1 MRGTIAF
8 VVLLLGVALLLGC
21 RGDYEVKVIG
31 KAEPFVLSVD
41 SLEITGEVDDPEV
54 SEVEVDGE
62 KWTVTGGQFSGTVD
76 TTQKKRIE
84 IKATDR
90 AGNTAIKTIEIK

>member
-1 MRGTIAF
+1 MRRAILSA
-8 VVLLLGVALLLGC
+8 VLLFGVALLLGC

-54 SEVEVDGE
+54 GEVEVNGE
-62 KWTVTGGQFSGTVD
+62 RWTVTGGQFSGTVD
-76 TTQKKRIE
+76 TTQRKHIE

-90 AGNTAIKTIEIK
+90 AGNTTKKTIEIR

>member
-1 MRGTIAF
+1 ML
-8 VVLLLGVALLLGC
+8 VLVLLLGVAVLFGC
-21 RGDYEVKVIG
+21 RGKHKVKG

-76 TTQKKRIE
+76 TTQKKQIE

-90 AGNTAIKTIEIK
+90 AGNTAKKTIEIK

>member
-1 MRGTIAF
+1 MRRAILF
-8 VVLLLGVALLLGC
+8 LVLVFGVAVLFGC
-21 RGDYEVKVIG
+21 RGKHKVTRKG

-41 SLEITGEVDDPEV
+41 SLGITGEVDDPEV
-54 SEVEVDGE
+54 SEVEVDGQ
-62 KWTVTGGQFSGTVD
+62 KWAVTGGQFSGTVD

-90 AGNTAIKTIEIK
+90 AGNTAKKTIQIK